1 MHEVFPHISEIYYLI
16 NEVERFKVNFVV
28 PIDFVSQNQI
38 LNDVLYAS
46 TGLSSRLV
54 AVHTQLS

>member
-16 NEVERFKVNFVV
+16 NEVERLKVNFVV
-28 PIDFVSQNQI
+28 PIDFVSQNQV

-54 AVHTQLS
+54 TVHTQLC